1 MTPVKSYALS
11 ICGSAISVDAIYKG
25 SGGTLT
31 KIARQGDTIPNSPDT
46 FSGFN
51 AFPRINNKGQV
62 AFNASASH
70 TNPNTSYWG
79 IFRGDGANTV
89 TIVREGQATPVRSGI
104 FASLSISG
112 ALNGTSSGFCL
123 NSSGQV
129 AFRAGIDT
137 NNDGTVDEYGIY
149 LFDGTQLQQ
158 VARTNDTL
166 LGRGK
171 SAITALQF
179 AGTTA

>member
-1 MTPVKSYALS
+1 METEQIPLRSCGKVTPLPFA
-11 ICGSAISVDAIYKG
+11 A
-25 SGGTLT
+25 
-31 KIARQGDTIPNSPDT
+31 
-46 FSGFN
+46 
-51 AFPRINNKGQV
+51 
-62 AFNASASH
+62 
-70 TNPNTSYWG
+70 
-79 IFRGDGANTV
+79 
-89 TIVREGQATPVRSGI
+89 GI

-149 LFDGTQLQQ
+149 FFNGTQLQQ

-166 LGRGK
+166 
-171 SAITALQF
+171 AWEQITALQF
-179 AGTTA
+179 AGTHGTLVGLRPQNVAV